1 MDTPGSICRQC
12 GRHYIQWL
20 HVRFFADVGNRVLG
34 YVAGPAICFPPAV
47 QKMAWSAIRNNW
59 GFTKVQFLPEMAG
72 RLVQVKIGSAMDHC
86 LLCTLTDDG
95 IFARSYRSMNGLG
108 DDGNG

>member
-1 MDTPGSICRQC
+1 
-12 GRHYIQWL
+12 
-20 HVRFFADVGNRVLG
+20 
-34 YVAGPAICFPPAV
+34 
-47 QKMAWSAIRNNW
+47 
-59 GFTKVQFLPEMAG
+59 
-72 RLVQVKIGSAMDHC
+72 MDHC